1 MINSRYKLKTG
12 ERTSIALLLFLLI
25 SISAFSQKKMVLIE
39 GFEKQEISVTDSLTH
54 AAVKEFYWWSNRNR
68 VDFET
73 DLPKFQGMKVVAMP
87 RAKMYHF
94 DKGVIYINSYLN
106 DYPNFKRIV
115 IFHAI
120 LHEIYEVPKTKG
132 SSLDVMNEHFY
143 VTDRFEGKY
152 KYRRTHFM
160 DIKLGMKAFE
170 KVKPLNTKN

>member
-1 MINSRYKLKTG
+1 MKT
-12 ERTSIALLLFLLI
+12 ILLFLMI

-39 GFEKQEISVTDSLTH
+39 GFDKQEISVTDSVSR
-54 AAVKEFYWWSNRNR
+54 AAVKEFYWWSNKSR

-73 DLPKFQGMKVVAMP
+73 DLPKFQSVQVVAMP

-143 VTDRFEGKY
+143 VTPKYEQKY
-152 KYRRTHFM
+152 KYRRKYFK
-160 DIKLGMKAFE
+160 DIKDAMKAFE
-170 KVKPLNTKN
+170 IHKPLNTKN

>member
-1 MINSRYKLKTG
+1 MKPI
-12 ERTSIALLLFLLI
+12 LLFLLI

-39 GFEKQEISVTDSLTH
+39 GFDKQEISVTDSLTH

-73 DLPKFQGMKVVAMP
+73 DLPKFQGVKVVAMP

-120 LHEIYEVPKTKG
+120 LHEIYGVPKTKG

-152 KYRRTHFM
+152 KYRRTHFT

>member
-1 MINSRYKLKTG
+1 MKT
-12 ERTSIALLLFLLI
+12 LLLFLLI
-25 SISAFSQKKMVLIE
+25 SISASSQKKMVLIE
-39 GFEKQEISVTDSLTH
+39 GFDKQEIYVTDSLTY
-54 AAVKEFYWWSNRNR
+54 AAIKEFYWWSNRSR

-73 DLPKFQGMKVVAMP
+73 NLPKFKGVQVVAMP
-87 RAKMYHF
+87 KANMYRF
-94 DKGVIYINSYLN
+94 DRGVIYINSYLN

-120 LHEIYEVPKTKG
+120 LHEIYGVPKTKG

-152 KYRRTHFM
+152 KYRRTHFT

-170 KVKPLNTKN
+170 QVKPLNTKN

>member
-1 MINSRYKLKTG
+1 MKHLILL
-12 ERTSIALLLFLLI
+12 IALI
-25 SISAFSQKKMVLIE
+25 SFSVNAQKKMVLIE
-39 GFEKQEISVTDSLTH
+39 GFDKQEISVVDSVSY

-68 VDFET
+68 VEFET
-73 DLPKFQGMKVVAMP
+73 DLPKFQGIKVVAMP

-120 LHEIYEVPKTKG
+120 LHEIYGVPKTKG

-143 VTDRFEGKY
+143 VTDKFEEKY
-152 KYRRTHFM
+152 KYRRTHFK
-160 DIKLGMKAFE
+160 DIKMAMAVFE
-170 KVKPLNTKN
+170 IHKPLNTKN

>member
-1 MINSRYKLKTG
+1 MKHLILL
-12 ERTSIALLLFLLI
+12 IALI
-25 SISAFSQKKMVLIE
+25 SFSVNAQKKMLLIE
-39 GFEKQEISVTDSLTH
+39 GFDKQEITVSDSLTH
-54 AAVKEFYWWSNRNR
+54 AAVKEFYWWSNKSR

-73 DLPKFQGMKVVAMP
+73 DLPKFQGVKITDMN
-87 RAKMYHF
+87 REKMYHF

-143 VTDRFEGKY
+143 VTDEFEENY
-152 KYRRTHFM
+152 KYRRKYFK
-160 DIKLGMKAFE
+160 DIKMAMAAFE
-170 KVKPLNTKN
+170 IHKPLRTKN

>member
-1 MINSRYKLKTG
+1 MKHLILL
-12 ERTSIALLLFLLI
+12 IALI
-25 SISAFSQKKMVLIE
+25 SFSANAQKNMILIE
-39 GFEKQEISVTDSLTH
+39 GFDKQEITVTDSLTH

-120 LHEIYEVPKTKG
+120 LHEIYGVPKTKG
-132 SSLDVMNEHFY
+132 SSLDVMNENFY
-143 VTDRFEGKY
+143 VTPRYEQKY
-152 KYRRTHFM
+152 INRRTNKK
-160 DIKLGMKAFE
+160 DIKDAMEAFE
-170 KVKPLNTKN
+170 IHKPLNTKN

>member
-1 MINSRYKLKTG
+1 MKQLILL
-12 ERTSIALLLFLLI
+12 IALISFSANAQNKITLI
-25 SISAFSQKKMVLIE
+25 V
-39 GFEKQEISVTDSLTH
+39 GFDKQEITFNDSLSYKST
-54 AAVKEFYWWSNRNR
+54 KEFYWWSNRNR

-73 DLPKFQGMKVVAMP
+73 DLPKFKSVQVVAMP
-87 RAKMYHF
+87 RAKSYYY
-94 DKGVIYINSYLN
+94 DRGVIYINSYLN

-143 VTDRFEGKY
+143 VTDRFEKKY
-152 KYRRTHFM
+152 KYRRTHFT

-170 KVKPLNTKN
+170 AVKPLNTKN

>member
-1 MINSRYKLKTG
+1 MKHLLLL
-12 ERTSIALLLFLLI
+12 IALI
-25 SISAFSQKKMVLIE
+25 SFSANGQKKMVLIE
-39 GFEKQEISVTDSLTH
+39 GFDKQEISVSDSLTH
-54 AAVKEFYWWSNRNR
+54 AAVKEFYWRSNKNR

-73 DLPKFQGMKVVAMP
+73 DLHKFKGVQVVAMP

-120 LHEIYEVPKTKG
+120 LNEIYEVPKTKG

-143 VTDRFEGKY
+143 VTDRFEKKY
-152 KYRRTHFM
+152 KYRRKYFK
-160 DIKLGMKAFE
+160 DIKMAMAAFE
-170 KVKPLNTKN
+170 IHKPLNTKN

>member
-1 MINSRYKLKTG
+1 MKHLILL
-12 ERTSIALLLFLLI
+12 IALI
-25 SISAFSQKKMVLIE
+25 SFSANAQKNIVLIE
-39 GFEKQEISVTDSLTH
+39 GYNNQEITVTDSVSY
-54 AAVKEFYWWSNRNR
+54 AAVKEFYWWSNRSR

-73 DLPKFQGMKVVAMP
+73 ELPKFQGVKVVAMP
-87 RAKMYHF
+87 RSKMYYF

-120 LHEIYEVPKTKG
+120 LHEIYGVPKTKG

-152 KYRRTHFM
+152 KYRRTHFT

>member
-1 MINSRYKLKTG
+1 MKHLILF
-12 ERTSIALLLFLLI
+12 IALI
-25 SISAFSQKKMVLIE
+25 SFSANAQKKMVLIE
-39 GFEKQEISVTDSLTH
+39 GFDKQEISVTDSLTH

-73 DLPKFQGMKVVAMP
+73 DLPKFQSVQVVAMP

-143 VTDRFEGKY
+143 VTDEFEENY
-152 KYRRTHFM
+152 KYRRKYFK
-160 DIKLGMKAFE
+160 DIKMAMAAFE
-170 KVKPLNTKN
+170 IHKPLNTKN

>member
-1 MINSRYKLKTG
+1 MKT
-12 ERTSIALLLFLLI
+12 LLLFLLI
-25 SISAFSQKKMVLIE
+25 SISAFSQKNMVLIE
-39 GFEKQEISVTDSLTH
+39 GFDKQEISVTDSLTH

-73 DLPKFQGMKVVAMP
+73 DLPKFQGIKIVAMP
-87 RAKMYHF
+87 RAKMYYF

-143 VTDRFEGKY
+143 VTPKYEQKY
-152 KYRRTHFM
+152 KYRRKYFK
-160 DIKLGMKAFE
+160 DIKDAMKAFE
-170 KVKPLNTKN
+170 IHKPLNTKN